1 MILIKLLKSLFSY
14 GKSFLN
20 LNRQERLGS
29 AYSLCGA
36 VRQSVRRVRC
46 GQVSRLE
53 EAVEPFRVSFRARTR
68 LHLFFF
74 NTVCCL
80 ILVSGFFVCWT
91 PDAIASIN
99 DDRYEG
105 NIYIL
110 YGGNGSLVP
119 PRMDLPTSLEREKP
133 AILVFYV
140 DDSSDCKQFSIVV
153 TRLQEFYGRAAS
165 IIPVSVDSFVNKPQY
180 SPQEPAHYYS
190 GVVPETV
197 IIDQTG
203 AVVYDG
209 KGQVPYEEIDDAL
222 REVFD
227 LLPRSES
234 QVLKRRPFNEYN
246 SGMTQE

>member
-1 MILIKLLKSLFSY
+1 MILIKLLKLLFSCFHKKNSLNLPSGDRSFWRLCFKPAVCSLILLSSLFVY
-14 GKSFLN
+14 
-20 LNRQERLGS
+20 
-29 AYSLCGA
+29 
-36 VRQSVRRVRC
+36 
-46 GQVSRLE
+46 
-53 EAVEPFRVSFRARTR
+53 
-68 LHLFFF
+68 
-74 NTVCCL
+74 
-80 ILVSGFFVCWT
+80 WT
-91 PDAIASIN
+91 PSALASIN

-165 IIPVSVDSFVNKPQY
+165 IIPVSVDSFIDKEQY
-180 SPQEPAHYYS
+180 SPEEPAYYYG

-197 IIDQTG
+197 ILDQTG
-203 AVVYDG
+203 TVVYDG